1 MFIAVILDL
10 LSICSLIGA
19 YAVNYFTVRKI
30 GMLRWVN
37 YYTNHFQK
45 ACPAATVKLALSLL
59 LLLGVCLLLLAC
71 RKRWALFSPAR
82 KAGVFLML
90 IPLAVHFFC
99 LFRLSV
105 KTTRAIYFILLLTGF
120 SVLLQMFKVLLSLKQ
135 AGKNRA
141 D

>member
-10 LSICSLIGA
+10 FSICSLIGA

-71 RKRWALFSPAR
+71 RKKWALFSPAR

-105 KTTRAIYFILLLTGF
+105 KTTRAIYFILLLTGL